1 MKEQTTEESQIG
13 GKLNATDSV
22 SGAANLGASAP
33 SKNSKKGR
41 SQRDLAKKLSPRAH
55 HGKGTPTLKPKL
67 GHKYLRPNQRWNK
80 VLEVA
85 VECLVNHPATP
96 MVPTEATCRKKVAEE
111 IEIGIVEKPK
121 LRCNRSKVAVAAASP
136 SMP

>member
-1 MKEQTTEESQIG
+1 LKEQTTEDSQIG

-33 SKNSKKGR
+33 SKSPKNGR

-55 HGKGTPTLKPKL
+55 HGKGTLTLKPKL
-67 GHKYLRPNQRWNK
+67 SNKYPRPNQRWNK

-96 MVPTEATCRKKVAEE
+96 TVPTEATSHKKVAEE
-111 IEIGIVEKPK
+111 IEIGIGEKLK
-121 LRCNRSKVAVAAASP
+121 LKCNRSKVAVAAASP